1 MPDVPRCTA
10 TSPIGRRSSGATGED
25 SICSV
30 QRSLSEAALDQGSPV
45 DAMRRAVATMVAV
58 GDRLMFLFGDP
69 GALEAFGA
77 MGAAMRVRPRAL
89 SLRQWAQS
97 AKTGAALKISA
108 GLA

>member
-1 MPDVPRCTA
+1 
-10 TSPIGRRSSGATGED
+10 
-25 SICSV
+25 
-30 QRSLSEAALDQGSPV
+30 
-45 DAMRRAVATMVAV
+45 MRRAVATMVAV

-77 MGAAMRVRPRAL
+77 TGAAMRVRPRAL